1 MNKNLIEK
9 IAPQLTELMIK
20 KMETLTEEWRKPWIA
35 DLAHGLP
42 RNLRGTHYRGGNI
55 LMLLFLSE
63 IAGYRTPLFMTFKQ
77 AKEEGLNI
85 LKGSGSFPV
94 FFWKLYIRHKE
105 TRKKIELAEYYRLPQ
120 EQRRQYDV
128 LPVMRYYPV
137 FNIDQTDMQERHP
150 ERYSSLT
157 TPTGPKDYS
166 DGLTCEVLDR
176 MLAEQSWLCPILL
189 KSGNRASYSPT
200 LDRIVCP
207 EKRQFPEGAAFYTT
221 LLHEVTHSTG
231 HAERLNRSFGACY
244 GDADYIREE
253 LVAELT
259 AALCGAMLGFATTP
273 REESAAYIKDW
284 LAEFHKEPTY
294 LFDIL
299 TDVNRSARMISE
311 RLAVEQEPE
320 TPDAIPSEAA

>member
-1 MNKNLIEK
+1 MR
-9 IAPQLTELMIK
+9 T
-20 KMETLTEEWRKPWIA
+20 
-35 DLAHGLP
+35 DFP
-42 RNLRGTHYRGGNI
+42 RNLRGTPYRGGNI

-63 IAGYRTPLFMTFKQ
+63 IAGYRTPLFHDLQTGQGGGPEHPQRLRFVP
-77 AKEEGLNI
+77 GL
-85 LKGSGSFPV
+85 LLETV
-94 FFWKLYIRHKE
+94 YVRHKE
-105 TRKKIELAEYYRLPQ
+105 TRKKIESAEYYRLPQ

-137 FNIDQTDMQERHP
+137 FNIDQTDMSEQQP
-150 ERYSSLT
+150 ERYASLT

-231 HAERLNRSFGACY
+231 HAERLNRPFGACY
-244 GDADYIREE
+244 RDADYIREE

-299 TDVNRSARMISE
+299 TDVNRAARMISE
-311 RLAVEQEPE
+311 RLACEQEPA
-320 TPDAIPSEAA
+320 PPGAIPAEAA